1 MGQHRENQVR
11 QVLRQVQR
19 LIKTIWFRL
28 QGWLSGKPRQRSF
41 YQRQTPFSW
50 VIPGRLAVGGLPQA
64 EDHPRLVAAN
74 IKVVLSLCAEIE
86 GCLPEKIIQDFNCLR
101 FIVPDR
107 YYTTQLEVHQLAKAV
122 EIVHQS
128 VQNQLPIYVH
138 CLAGIERSPTVCL
151 AYLCL
156 YQNLELWEA
165 LNWLK
170 QVHPSTMPNESQLR
184 TLREFLQVRQN

>member
-1 MGQHRENQVR
+1 MR
-11 QVLRQVQR
+11 QVLRQIKR
-19 LIKTIWFRL
+19 LLEIIRL
-28 QGWLSGKPRQRSF
+28 QLRSWLSGKSRQRSF

-50 VIPGRLAVGGLPQA
+50 VIPGKLAVGGLPQTA
-64 EDHPRLVAAN
+64 DHARLTAAN

-86 GCLPEKIIQDFNCLR
+86 GCLPEVITRDFNCVR
-101 FIVPDR
+101 FILPDR

-122 EIVHQS
+122 DIVHQS
-128 VQNQLPIYVH
+128 IQSQLPVYVH
-138 CLAGIERSPTVCL
+138 CLAGIERSPTVCT

-165 LNWLK
+165 LNWIK
-170 QVHPSTMPNESQLR
+170 QIHPSAMPNEAQLR

>member
-1 MGQHRENQVR
+1 VR
-11 QVLRQVQR
+11 QVLRQIKW
-19 LIKTIWFRL
+19 LIETIRL
-28 QGWLSGKPRQRSF
+28 QWHSWLRGKPRQRSS

-50 VIPGRLAVGGLPQA
+50 VIPGKLAVGGLPQA
-64 EDHPRLVAAN
+64 ADHSRLVAAN

-86 GCLPEKIIQDFNCLR
+86 GSLPEGITQDFNCLR
-101 FIVPDR
+101 FILPDR

-128 VQNQLPIYVH
+128 VQNHLPVYVH
-138 CLAGIERSPTVCL
+138 CLAGIERSPTVCI

-165 LNWLK
+165 LNWIK
-170 QVHPSTMPNESQLR
+170 QVHPSAMPNEAQLR
-184 TLREFLQVRQN
+184 ALREFLQVHQNL